1 MIESYVGYLV
11 IIICLEL
18 SVDAG
23 LRVHVLVADDD
34 GVVVIVQDADECPSV
49 LVVRHA
55 SSVVNVTSRV
65 AQNLYT
71 ERLLNHSSSV
81 TLI

>member
-1 MIESYVGYLV
+1 M
-11 IIICLEL
+11 
-18 SVDAG
+18 
-23 LRVHVLVADDD
+23 LVADDD

-49 LVVRHA
+49 LVVRHS

-81 TLI
+81 SLI